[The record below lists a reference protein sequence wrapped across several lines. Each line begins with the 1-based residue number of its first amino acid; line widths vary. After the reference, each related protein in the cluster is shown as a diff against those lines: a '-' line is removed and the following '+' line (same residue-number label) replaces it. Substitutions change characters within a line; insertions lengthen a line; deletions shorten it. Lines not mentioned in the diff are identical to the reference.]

1 MNKQNI
7 DNEHIN
13 DPLLMETLKGNPFL
27 VPEDYFVTLQEE
39 ILLKKR
45 ISELEEPSYVTPK
58 GYQDSLRQDILSR
71 ISEQKLKEKLP
82 HPISDVPAGY
92 FEDLQKRILN
102 QTVGKKAE
110 EGISI
115 EPLQS
120 VEPLQKT
127 PVRRL
132 GIRKWIPY
140 ASAAAIAIAISVF
153 AVVEGVKTSQH
164 KKATDYAAKIEIVST
179 DEIINFLASYSES
192 GDLQHLSNQL
202 QDRTDDIVDD
212 LTEQEIEA
220 YLEYSL

>member
-27 VPEDYFVTLQEE
+27 VPEDYFVRLKQE

-45 ISELEEPSYVTPK
+45 ISELGEASYVTPK
-58 GYQDSLRQDILSR
+58 GYQDSLRQDILSG
-71 ISEQKLKEKLP
+71 ISEQKLKKKLTN
-82 HPISDVPAGY
+82 PISDVPVGY

-102 QTVGKKAE
+102 QIVGEKVEKE
-110 EGISI
+110 I
-115 EPLQS
+115 S
-120 VEPLQKT
+120 VEPVQNT
-127 PVRRL
+127 PARRL

-140 ASAAAIAIAISVF
+140 ASAAAITIAISVF
-153 AVVEGVKTSQH
+153 AIVEGVKTSQH
-164 KKATDYAAKIEIVST
+164 KNATDYSAKIEVVST
-179 DEIINFLASYSES
+179 DEIINFLASYSEP